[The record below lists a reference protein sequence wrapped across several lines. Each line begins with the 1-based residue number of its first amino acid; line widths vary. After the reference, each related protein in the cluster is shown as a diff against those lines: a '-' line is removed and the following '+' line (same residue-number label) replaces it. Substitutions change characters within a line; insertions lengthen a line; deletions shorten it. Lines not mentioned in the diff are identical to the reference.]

1 MRSMRKT
8 VILLIYQNG
17 KMSVLVNYVNTTGR
31 PSLTNGLGGPWP
43 RGVIGFGAHEVRP
56 NKIFKGDSSVLI

>member
-8 VILLIYQNG
+8 VTLLIYQNG

-31 PSLTNGLGGPWP
+31 PNGLGGPWP
-43 RGVIGFGAHEVRP
+43 RGVIGFGAHEIRP
-56 NKIFKGDSSVLI
+56 NKILKETPVC

>member
-8 VILLIYQNG
+8 VNLQIYQNG

-31 PSLTNGLGGPWP
+31 PSLTNGLGGL
-43 RGVIGFGAHEVRP
+43 RLRVVIGFGAYEIRP
-56 NKIFKGDSSVLI
+56 NKIFKGDSSMSI